1 MQWTG
6 RNPCTCAD
14 KCRVTGTF
22 TACAAIVLSGKIS
35 LMKICFILVIF
46 VVLTVIFIPSNK
58 INYTILTLLL
68 ILFRF
73 HCMLVLTIYNIHI
86 LYREFQW
93 GGESPEVLSS
103 PPSPNKNGI
112 TWRLLYGLWSMRHF
126 FIKTIIAVFQFKH
139 LL

>member
-103 PPSPNKNGI
+103 PPPLPIKMELRDDFYMVFDPCGI
-112 TWRLLYGLWSMRHF
+112 FSLKQLLQYSSLN
-126 FIKTIIAVFQFKH
+126 I
-139 LL
+139 